1 MMVDNYSIRTDDV
14 ISTDDEAAI
23 NNETESNVSNSIIYS
38 TCFLKY
44 QLSNDL
50 V

>member
-1 MMVDNYSIRTDDV
+1 MVDNYAIRTDDV

-23 NNETESNVSNSIIYS
+23 NNETESNVSIIYS